1 VGVRVCQRASGT
13 EWRQVLLGAR
23 DHSPERKKKGQRP
36 LTVWSYAG
44 VTERVFGR
52 LEAVDEV
59 VGCGAHA
66 DDRVGCGEQVA
77 VPFSDHGSQLGDF
90 GGGRFAASGSWFSFR
105 GPLKRDG
112 KRERLTW
119 PAVQSFLRP

>member
-52 LEAVDEV
+52 LEASTRLSAAVRMRTIESAAASKSRYRSPTMDRNS
-59 VGCGAHA
+59 ATLA
-66 DDRVGCGEQVA
+66 AAASLRVGRG
-77 VPFSDHGSQLGDF
+77 L
-90 GGGRFAASGSWFSFR
+90 ASVD
-105 GPLKRDG
+105 P
-112 KRERLTW
+112 
-119 PAVQSFLRP
+119 